1 MTTYIEAL
9 NYGFP
14 AVQAHS
20 TGDGTVYADLVW
32 DGGEALPSQ
41 AVLDAWIA
49 ANPDAATDK
58 RITVLALLNR
68 FTGDEHI
75 QIQLAMAWAYDFTQ
89 TMQLR
94 AAAASLAANILKTT
108 SANYIDLALS
118 ENITGIT
125 NLEYFPSPLGTSV
138 NANGMLLQTG
148 RASQVLNNPILPNER
163 PTIAAT
169 QVI

>member
-1 MTTYIEAL
+1 MNYIDAIGT
-9 NYGFP
+9 GFP
-14 AVQAHS
+14 AVKCHAS
-20 TGDGTVYADLVW
+20 GDLYSDLIW
-32 DGGEALPSQ
+32 DAGEPIPSQ
-41 AVLDAWIA
+41 ATLDAWIA

-75 QIQLAMAWAYDFTQ
+75 QIQLAMAWAYDLAQ
-89 TMQLR
+89 SMQLR
-94 AAAASLAANILKTT
+94 AAAASLTANIMKAT
-108 SANYIDLALS
+108 SANYIDLSLE
-118 ENITGIT
+118 ENITGIG

-169 QVI
+169 QII